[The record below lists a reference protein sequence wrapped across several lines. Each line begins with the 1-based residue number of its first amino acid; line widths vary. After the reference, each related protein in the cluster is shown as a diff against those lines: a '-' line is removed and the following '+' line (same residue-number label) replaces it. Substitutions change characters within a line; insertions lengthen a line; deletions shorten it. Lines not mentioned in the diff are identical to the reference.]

1 MANAAPATVYLE
13 TSVISYLAARPSRD
27 LLVAAHQEV
36 SHRWWEERRKAYELY
51 VSQLVENEIRKGDP
65 TEIENRAAL
74 IDGIASLEI
83 TEEAIALAESFV
95 TGRAV
100 PSKAEDD
107 AVHIAIA
114 TIRGMDFLLTWN
126 MSHMANATVRR
137 RIDKLCES
145 AGLVPPIICT
155 PEELMEER

>member
-1 MANAAPATVYLE
+1 M
-13 TSVISYLAARPSRD
+13 
-27 LLVAAHQEV
+27 
-36 SHRWWEERRKAYELY
+36 
-51 VSQLVENEIRKGDP
+51 SQLVENEIRKGDS
-65 TEIENRAAL
+65 TEIEKRVAL

-95 TGRAV
+95 IGRAV

-107 AVHIAIA
+107 AVHIATA

-137 RIDKLCES
+137 RIDKLCEN
-145 AGLVPPIICT
+145 AGLVPPIICM
-155 PEELMEER
+155 PEELMEEL